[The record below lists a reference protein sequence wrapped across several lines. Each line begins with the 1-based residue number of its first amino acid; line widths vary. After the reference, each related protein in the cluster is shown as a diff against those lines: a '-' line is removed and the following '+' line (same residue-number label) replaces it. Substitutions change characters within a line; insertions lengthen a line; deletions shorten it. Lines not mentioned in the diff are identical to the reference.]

1 METQVHHTSVLIHA
15 EVAAE
20 LWSVWL
26 EDSWLFHSHHLLTF
40 QKCKLLGDLIHSLL
54 LHARQ
59 PWVLILR
66 RKLGVSIIV
75 GQLIE
80 SAVLRVLRGY
90 LALASLF
97 DLLYHKSQL
106 IYSKVFKDYQ

>member
-1 METQVHHTSVLIHA
+1 METQVHDAPVLVHA

-20 LWSVWL
+20 LRPVRL
-26 EDSWLFHSHHLLTF
+26 EGRRLLHSHHLLTF

-59 PWVLILR
+59 PWVLVLR
-66 RKLGVSIIV
+66 RQLGLPIIV

-80 SAVLRVLRGY
+80 GALLRVLP
-90 LALASLF
+90 
-97 DLLYHKSQL
+97 D
-106 IYSKVFKDYQ
+106 

>member
-1 METQVHHTSVLIHA
+1 MHINDAPVLIHA

-20 LWSVWL
+20 LRPVRL
-26 EDSWLFHSHHLLTF
+26 DDRWLFYSHHLLTF

-59 PWVLILR
+59 PWVLVLR
-66 RKLGVSIIV
+66 CQLGLPIIV

-80 SAVLRVLRGY
+80 GALLRVLPG
-90 LALASLF
+90 LF
-97 DLLYHKSQL
+97 GLLYHEGQL
-106 IYSKVFKDYQ
+106 IYSKVFKDYREI

>member
-1 METQVHHTSVLIHA
+1 METQVHDAPLFIHA

-20 LWSVWL
+20 LRSVRL
-26 EDSWLFHSHHLLTF
+26 DDRWLFHSHHLLTF

-59 PWVLILR
+59 PWVLVLWR
-66 RKLGVSIIV
+66 QLCLSIIV

-80 SAVLRVLRGY
+80 GALLRVLP
-90 LALASLF
+90 F
-97 DLLYHKSQL
+97 
-106 IYSKVFKDYQ
+106 